1 MRQGDAAGHLRSSG
15 SPELHRGAALASRAG
30 PSHHAPGD
38 DRRNEPPLV
47 GLARDVWAGR
57 RAYEEFHAEFAA
69 SIVYAQRPPRPG
81 VLVTDI
87 GERGRWTVV
96 FSRHE
101 RLAAHAGQCDYLA
114 TTGADFLELVP
125 EGVGVILD
133 PDDQHRF
140 PLLTR
145 VARASQ
151 VAAAWARLTQQRGQ
165 AATDGVAEA
174 SQNGR

>member
-1 MRQGDAAGHLRSSG
+1 MRQGDAAGHLRPSG
-15 SPELHRGAALASRAG
+15 SPEVYRGAALASR
-30 PSHHAPGD
+30 SHDAHGAD
-38 DRRNEPPLV
+38 TTSEPPLV
-47 GLARDVWAGR
+47 GVARDVWAGR

-87 GERGRWTVV
+87 GGRGRWTVV
-96 FSRHE
+96 FSRQE
-101 RLAAHAGQCDYLA
+101 RLAAYAGQCDYLA

-125 EGVGVILD
+125 EGVGVMLD

-145 VARASQ
+145 VAPASQ
-151 VAAAWARLTQQRGQ
+151 VAAAWARLARQRGQ